1 MLMRSTLGER
11 EMVTGDKF
19 LCTIPCA
26 FKKDSPCSISK
37 AICLTSL
44 QLKNNKEYGKKEK
57 TDLTKKYYLW

>member
-1 MLMRSTLGER
+1 
-11 EMVTGDKF
+11 MVTGDKF
-19 LCTIPCA
+19 LWTIPCA